1 MKKASLF
8 LMVVCMLFA
17 LAACNSTDDQE
28 NQELERENWEYE
40 IVRYRS
46 YNNNGGK
53 IDSDGKETDFAGT
66 AQAGCADDMN
76 KMAKKGW
83 EVVDVEL
90 ANTDSMY
97 DYVYIVTYRRPK

>member
-17 LAACNSTDDQE
+17 LAACNSTD
-28 NQELERENWEYE
+28 NQENWEYE
-40 IVRYRS
+40 IVEYDYDS
-46 YNNNGGK
+46 YDKKGTRF
-53 IDSDGKETDFAGT
+53 DSDGNATDFVGT

-76 KMAKKGW
+76 NMAKKGW

-90 ANTDSMY
+90 GNTDCTY
-97 DYVYIVTYRRPK
+97 DLVYIVTYRRPK

>member
-17 LAACNSTDDQE
+17 LAACNSTD
-28 NQELERENWEYE
+28 NQENWEYE
-40 IVRYRS
+40 IVS
-46 YNNNGGK
+46 YNPYNDNGVR
-53 IDSDGKETDFAGT
+53 IDSDGNETVFAGT

-76 KMAKKGW
+76 NMAKKGW

-90 ANTDSMY
+90 RNNSI
-97 DYVYIVTYRRPK
+97 YIVTYRRPK